1 MKPWLSPECLVGGV
15 LVFALHAA
23 ALWGLLSHR
32 LIALPASTPTLFV
45 DLIAPPAPAV
55 PRPVLIP
62 VPVAPAEPRPP
73 RSEPLR
79 PSQGISSAAAPAP
92 GAAVVPV
99 PPPAPAI
106 AVAPAPTLAL
116 ASGPVTLTR
125 ELAVSCPERS
135 APDYPLA
142 SRRRNEAG
150 TTLLHVELDENGQ
163 VAATS
168 ILSSSGSARL
178 DDAALTAVKNWRC
191 VPAQRNGQA
200 VRAIARQ
207 AFNFVLQGK

>member
-1 MKPWLSPECLVGGV
+1 MKPRLSPQRLVGGV

-55 PRPVLIP
+55 PRPIP
-62 VPVAPAEPRPP
+62 AAPAEPRPP
-73 RSEPLR
+73 RAEPLR
-79 PSQGISSAAAPAP
+79 PSQVISAAAPSVP
-92 GAAVVPV
+92 GDAVVPV

-106 AVAPAPTLAL
+106 AVSPAPTFA
-116 ASGPVTLTR
+116 GPVTLAG

-142 SRRRNEAG
+142 SRRRNETG
-150 TTLLHVELDENGQ
+150 TALLHVELDEKGQ
-163 VAATS
+163 VVVARV
-168 ILSSSGSARL
+168 LESSGFPRL

-191 VPAQRNGQA
+191 NPAQRNGQA
-200 VRAIARQ
+200 VRATARQ